1 MGNATS
7 SLVQSSLKVGLI
19 QLDGKMP
26 NLALMK
32 LSQWHRDRGDE
43 VIVLDLSGFQFDRT
57 YASKIFVGGSGYDL
71 KADLPPEIEVLVP
84 DYERF
89 KTDYSIGFTTRGCIR
104 DCGFCIV
111 REKEG
116 TMREAKMDWIRH
128 SKVIVLDNNF
138 LASEKWQEKLEYF
151 IQNGLKV
158 CFNQGLDIRLIN
170 SQNARL
176 LAQVKYYD
184 LKFKRRRLYFSFD
197 LPEIEDQVRQGILT
211 LVANGIKPFHLMFY
225 VLVGY
230 NTRFEQDLQRV
241 MFLIKY
247 GVLPYVMRYNSRRDD
262 RQLNAFA
269 RWVNG
274 RYYNVCQWKDYTRRR
289 GDPISQKNSAD

>member
-1 MGNATS
+1 MSLNDHRNKATGER
-7 SLVQSSLKVGLI
+7 LKVGLI

-32 LSQWHRDRGDE
+32 LGAWHRIRGDD
-43 VIVLDLSGFQFDRT
+43 VTILDLSAFQFDRT
-57 YASKIFVGGSGYDL
+57 YASKVFAGGSGYDL
-71 KADLPPEIEVLVP
+71 RSELPPGIEAVVP
-84 DYERF
+84 DYDLF
-89 KTDYSIGFTTRGCIR
+89 KTDYSLGFTSRGCIR

-116 TMREAKMDWIRH
+116 FIREANMDWIRH
-128 SKVIVLDNNF
+128 GKVIVLDNNF
-138 LASEKWQEKLEYF
+138 LASPKWKEKLRYF
-151 IQNGLKV
+151 IENKLKV

-170 SQNARL
+170 SENAHL

-197 LPEIEDQVRQGILT
+197 LPEIEEQVKRGILT
-211 LVANGIKPFHLMFY
+211 LVANGVKPFHLMFY

-230 NTRFEQDLQRV
+230 NTTFEQDLHRV
-241 MFLIKY
+241 ELLISY
-247 GVLPYVMRYNSRRDD
+247 GILPYIMRYNSRRDD
-262 RQLNAFA
+262 RRLNAFA

-274 RYYNVCQWKDYTRRR
+274 RYYKVCRWKDYTRRTKKLE
-289 GDPISQKNSAD
+289 GVS